1 MFVSSYSTYI
11 DTTKINRLK
20 KPINTQDKN
29 FSEKFSKELSKSII
43 IPKATQSF
51 PIDYVSNY
59 KTFQN
64 QQKLNY
70 NFKNQ
75 DLAKFIKDSTQQNA
89 KTSYTQN
96 SKMFSLIQ
104 KPLGTLNQTPKIDKT
119 LPSNLQ
125 ELKKHFIRRDMINT
139 YISNQS
145 YYNLTSA

>member
-1 MFVSSYSTYI
+1 M
-11 DTTKINRLK
+11 
-20 KPINTQDKN
+20 
-29 FSEKFSKELSKSII
+29 
-43 IPKATQSF
+43 QSL
-51 PIDYVSNY
+51 PIDYVSNN

-89 KTSYTQN
+89 KTSYKQN

-125 ELKKHFIRRDMINT
+125 ELKKQFIRRDMINT

>member
-20 KPINTQDKN
+20 KPINIQDKN
-29 FSEKFSKELSKSII
+29 LSEKFSKELSKSII
-43 IPKATQSF
+43 IPKAMQSL
-51 PIDYVSNY
+51 PIDYVSNN

-89 KTSYTQN
+89 KTSYKQN

-125 ELKKHFIRRDMINT
+125 ELKKQFIRRDMINT